1 MTGLGCRAWT
11 DGAFCQQCNVTDGS
25 RYYSVASS
33 TCKECTGSTANPI
46 IAVVVLCLFVAGMV
60 YVYSKFRPHERFAW
74 FRMLR
79 IRTVTMI
86 HSISL
91 RAKMKQCVGF
101 YQVATNIREVY
112 NIEMPSDT
120 QSFLDSLKGV
130 VNFDVTKTFGLPL
143 ECAQLGGYVRK
154 LTFMMLWPI
163 VTVAALIVGSIGRQ
177 WLHLLRKYRRSLKPP
192 SEDESESTVTSAMTL
207 DEVKAELPKRA
218 NRGLLMA
225 LPAVSNP
232 TPTPTPTP
240 TPHTSPNTN
249 RNPSPSPSPQ
259 PLPLASTSP
268 LTPTPNQALP
278 AVSIITFLAFPAVS
292 SIAFRAWACV
302 EFDMVT
308 KYDADNS
315 PLPRAPPDVESFMR
329 DDLRIQCGS
338 PEHDDAASLVHI

>member
-1 MTGLGCRAWT
+1 MTGLGCREWT

-33 TCKECTGSTANPI
+33 TCKACTGSTANPI

-60 YVYSKFRPHERFAW
+60 YVYSKFKPHERFAW

-177 WLHLLRKYRRSLKPP
+177 WLHLLRKYRRSLKHP

-225 LPAVSNP
+225 LPAVS
-232 TPTPTPTP
+232 
-240 TPHTSPNTN
+240 
-249 RNPSPSPSPQ
+249 
-259 PLPLASTSP
+259 
-268 LTPTPNQALP
+268 
-278 AVSIITFLAFPAVS
+278 IITFLAFPAVS
-292 SIAFRAWACV
+292 SIAFR
-302 EFDMVT
+302 
-308 KYDADNS
+308 
-315 PLPRAPPDVESFMR
+315 
-329 DDLRIQCGS
+329 
-338 PEHDDAASLVHI
+338 